1 MTVILAIAGIQ
12 GPDLLTESIVTV
24 IKRTAESLR
33 FRTTED
39 LIEVADATKMKVQ
52 QSLKGRDLIE
62 AIEVTKMKGL

>member
-1 MTVILAIAGIQ
+1 VTVILAIAGIP

-33 FRTTED
+33 SRMTKED

-52 QSLKGRDLIE
+52 
-62 AIEVTKMKGL
+62 